1 MQLHSND
8 KRDRTFLSRVI
19 MGFMETASHTD
30 FNQQDDAWLQ
40 LSYQPTNFLSN

>member
-1 MQLHSND
+1 
-8 KRDRTFLSRVI
+8 
-19 MGFMETASHTD
+19 MGFMETASQTD